1 MQPSKASIIAT
12 RNKGTQEGRRI
23 LPQAEATVAVATVA
37 ATGEEQEGSGGR
49 AEQETGKQGRS
60 TERKKATVMQA
71 IPIVAKKQQDER
83 KQQGRSRR
91 WQTRI
96 QQEKNRSRQRK
107 NQTANTGV
115 PKEGQCLKRAIK
127 GSAASA

>member
-1 MQPSKASIIAT
+1 MQPSKASIAAT
-12 RNKGTQEGRRI
+12 GNTGTQEAGRT

-60 TERKKATVMQA
+60 TEQKKATVMQA

-96 QQEKNRSRQRK
+96 RQEKNRSRQTK
-107 NQTANTGV
+107 NQ
-115 PKEGQCLKRAIK
+115 K
-127 GSAASA
+127 